1 MSDALKRAAERF
13 LALAQEQAPNAA
25 FDALRRDG
33 IAAFSDQ
40 GLPDTK
46 QEEWRYTNVAPLA
59 GIEWGSRHEP
69 LAPSRHAIE
78 AVGAPIFACGLE
90 VFVDGHHH
98 PELHGSPGASE
109 VSSLG
114 DAPAPPPLLGQLA
127 DAKTHPFVA
136 LNGALAND
144 GARVHVQGE
153 DPDAVHLVFAQGT
166 EDAAS
171 HPRVVIDTDPG
182 SRGTIILDHVS
193 LTEGRHFSNSVVEV
207 EVAENA
213 SLDLIILQRAG
224 DAGFH
229 IGHVAGRVE
238 RDGHLRTHT
247 ISLGGRFVRNDL
259 GVVLAGEGAECS
271 MNGLYLG
278 RGAGL
283 IDNHT
288 WVDHAVPHCT
298 SHELYKG
305 VLAGSSRGVFR
316 GRVVVRPDAQKSD
329 ARQSN
334 PNLLL
339 SDSAEV
345 DTKPQLEIHADDVKC
360 SHGATIGR
368 LDAEAI
374 FYLRSR
380 GIEEDRAR
388 AMLTRGFAR
397 EVLSV
402 LPEPSLAEAMS
413 ALFVE
418 RLEATEEAA

>member
-1 MSDALKRAAERF
+1 MSDALKSAAERF
-13 LALAQEQAPNAA
+13 LVQAGDQAPSPV
-25 FDALRRDG
+25 FGELRRAG

-46 QEEWRYTNVAPLA
+46 QEEWRYTNVTPLA
-59 GIEWGSRHEP
+59 GIEWAALHER
-69 LAPSRHAIE
+69 LTPSRDAIE
-78 AVGAPIFACGLE
+78 GVATPIFACGLE

-109 VSSLG
+109 VTAL
-114 DAPAPPPLLGQLA
+114 AAATAPPALLGQLA
-127 DAKTHPFVA
+127 DAKAHPFVA
-136 LNGALAND
+136 LNGALASD
-144 GARVHVQGE
+144 GARVHVHGD
-153 DPDAVHLVFAQGT
+153 DPRAVHLVFAQGS

-171 HPRVVIDTDPG
+171 HPRVLIDADPG

-193 LTEGRHFSNSVVEV
+193 LVAGHHFANSVVEI

-238 RDGHLRTHT
+238 RNGRLSTHT
-247 ISLGGRFVRNDL
+247 ISLGGCFVRNDL
-259 GVVLAGEGAECS
+259 SVVLAGEGAECT

-283 IDNHT
+283 VDNHT

-298 SHELYKG
+298 SDELYKG
-305 VLAGSSRGVFR
+305 VLAENSRGVFR
-316 GRVVVRPDAQKSD
+316 GKVIVRPDAQKSD

-339 SDSAEV
+339 SDKAEIN
-345 DTKPQLEIHADDVKC
+345 TKPQLEIHADDVKC

-380 GIEEDRAR
+380 GIDEDHAR
-388 AMLTRGFAR
+388 AMLTRGFAA
-397 EVLSV
+397 EVLSA
-402 LPEPSLAEAMS
+402 LPEPSLAEGMS
-413 ALFVE
+413 ALFIE
-418 RLEATEEAA
+418 RLEAAVEAA

>member
-1 MSDALKRAAERF
+1 VSDALKSAAERF
-13 LALAQEQAPNAA
+13 LAQAREQEPTPA
-25 FDALRRDG
+25 FSELRREG
-33 IAAFSDQ
+33 IAAFSEH

-46 QEEWRYTNVAPLA
+46 QEEWRYTNVRPLA
-59 GIEWGSRHEP
+59 GIEWAALHEP
-69 LAPSRHAIE
+69 LSPSRNAIE
-78 AVGAPIFACGLE
+78 GVATPIFACGLE

-109 VSSLG
+109 VTALG
-114 DAPAPPPLLGQLA
+114 TASAPPALLGQLA
-127 DAKTHPFVA
+127 DAKAHPFVA
-136 LNGALAND
+136 LNGALASD
-144 GARVHVQGE
+144 GARVHVHCE
-153 DPDAVHLVFAQGT
+153 DPRAVHLVFAQGS

-171 HPRVVIDTDPG
+171 HPRVVIDADPG

-193 LTEGRHFSNSVVEV
+193 LAGARHFSNSVVEI

-213 SLDLIILQRAG
+213 SVDLIILQRAG
-224 DAGFH
+224 DASFH
-229 IGHVAGRVE
+229 VGHVAGRVE
-238 RDGHLRTHT
+238 RNGRLRTHT

-259 GVVLAGEGAECS
+259 AVVLAGEGAECR

-298 SHELYKG
+298 SDELYKG
-305 VLAGSSRGVFR
+305 VLAESSRGVFR
-316 GRVVVRPDAQKSD
+316 GKVIVRPDAQKTD

-334 PNLLL
+334 SNLLL
-339 SDSAEV
+339 SDKAEIN
-345 DTKPQLEIHADDVKC
+345 TKPQLEIYADDVKC

-380 GIEEDRAR
+380 GVAEDDAR
-388 AMLTRGFAR
+388 AMLTRGFAA
-397 EVLSV
+397 EVLSS

-418 RLEATEEAA
+418 RLEAAEEAA